1 MGWVSIVGG
10 VSTDGWGQCSGW
22 VSTDVT
28 FRQVLL
34 TAPQEGS
41 DLSQS

>member
-1 MGWVSIVGG
+1 MGLVQMGG
-10 VSTDGWGQCSGW
+10 VSAVGG

-28 FRQVLL
+28 FREVLL
-34 TAPQEGS
+34 TAPQEGG